1 MSGGH
6 FNYVQYRLEEEVEK
20 LKNIIEKNNVAM
32 TSEEIRDS
40 YFFFGDLDET
50 FYHSQYSDKTIE
62 EMKKGLEYMSKA
74 AIYLQRIDWLV
85 SGDDSEESF
94 LERLKEDL
102 EGIK

>member
-6 FNYVQYRLEEEVEK
+6 FDYVQYRLEEAVEK

-32 TSEEIRDS
+32 TSQEIRDS
-40 YFFFGDLDET
+40 YFLFGDPDET
-50 FYHSQYSDKTIE
+50 FYHSQYSDETIE

-85 SGDDSEESF
+85 SDDDSEESF

-102 EGIK
+102 EGIE